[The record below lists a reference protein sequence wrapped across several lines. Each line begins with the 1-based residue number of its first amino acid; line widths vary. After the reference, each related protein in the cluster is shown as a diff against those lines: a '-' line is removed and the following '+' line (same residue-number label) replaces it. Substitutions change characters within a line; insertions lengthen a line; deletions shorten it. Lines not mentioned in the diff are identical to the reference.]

1 MTKKRKAAR
10 RPLAGVRE
18 LRDRLKTA
26 EETLRAI
33 RAGEVDAIVV
43 AKARGEHVITLA
55 GAELAYRILFDQMN
69 EGGVTLTGDGRI
81 AYCNRRFADIVRMP
95 LGRVIGASLRQFVPP
110 TEQAAFDALV
120 AAGHRENRR
129 ADTTLRADGGAL
141 VPVSV
146 SIAPLQLEGSADVIG
161 VIGVV
166 TDISERERAEELRN
180 RLIQQAVTA
189 QEEER
194 RRIARELH
202 DEAGQSL
209 TALLVGLRTIEESQT
224 ITEAAELAQRLRAI
238 AAQTLDEVGRLS
250 RGLHPGILDEVG
262 LAGAVTRHVQEF
274 AQRHGV
280 AVDLQ
285 IQGLDSEVL
294 PPALQATVYRVLQE
308 ALTNVAKHAGARS
321 AHVRLVRGA
330 GAAGGHFARHGVSM
344 PGPRVPQPS
353 ERFGRREP
361 RPRVLVLTMHDDP
374 AYLRVALL
382 AGASGY
388 IVKKAAAI
396 ELLTAIRAV
405 HHGRTFVHLTRPGEP
420 PPGAELGRVS
430 RDSPAGG
437 HTNR

>member
-10 RPLAGVRE
+10 RPQAGVRE

-43 AKARGEHVITLA
+43 ARARGEHVITLA

-69 EGGVTLTGDGRI
+69 EGAVTLTRDGTI

-110 TEQAAFDALV
+110 TEQPAFDALV

-209 TALLVGLRTIEESQT
+209 TALLVGLRTIEESRT

-262 LAGAVTRHVQEF
+262 LPAAVTRHVQEF

-280 AVDLQ
+280 AVDLR
-285 IQGLDSEVL
+285 IEGLDSEVL

-321 AHVRLVRGA
+321 VRVLLVRDKATVVLRVQDDGA
-330 GAAGGHFARHGVSM
+330 GF
-344 PGPRVPQPS
+344 
-353 ERFGRREP
+353 
-361 RPRVLVLTMHDDP
+361 DP
-374 AYLRVALL
+374 AA
-382 AGASGY
+382 
-388 IVKKAAAI
+388 
-396 ELLTAIRAV
+396 
-405 HHGRTFVHLTRPGEP
+405 
-420 PPGAELGRVS
+420 GAELAVGDRHLGLQVMRERAALLGGSVKVES
-430 RDSPAGG
+430 RPGAGTMITA
-437 HTNR
+437 HFPVRRA